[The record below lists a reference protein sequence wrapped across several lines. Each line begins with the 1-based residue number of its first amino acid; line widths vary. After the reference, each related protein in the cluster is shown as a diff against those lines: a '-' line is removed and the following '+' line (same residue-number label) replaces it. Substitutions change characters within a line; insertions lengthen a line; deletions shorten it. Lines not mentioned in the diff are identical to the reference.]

1 MGLNWSI
8 LFTALQKKVTQ
19 VSHCICSGSLMQSF
33 CHFNACFWE
42 EFHQECHLLPRH
54 RARLL
59 HNEQLNPAK
68 AGFEMYGRFQ
78 FCRIFA
84 PFYGNV
90 PFKKAPNLHAWT
102 SEAEIPKYR
111 LLRCSLFRNR
121 PLCLSWC
128 LFWVTAEGLCHFS
141 ACGGLGE
148 LLMFLTF
155 CAMISEQTIDTWLRE
170 VAFLSGSA
178 SHEHFSIQDPPAN
191 GFKKTPMHF
200 RRK

>member
-148 LLMFLTF
+148 PLAPFLRNG
-155 CAMISEQTIDTWLRE
+155 EQGGGAFPRSQQGLKWPDRELWNDRRDTRK
-170 VAFLSGSA
+170 AFS
-178 SHEHFSIQDPPAN
+178 FQN
-191 GFKKTPMHF
+191 
-200 RRK
+200 